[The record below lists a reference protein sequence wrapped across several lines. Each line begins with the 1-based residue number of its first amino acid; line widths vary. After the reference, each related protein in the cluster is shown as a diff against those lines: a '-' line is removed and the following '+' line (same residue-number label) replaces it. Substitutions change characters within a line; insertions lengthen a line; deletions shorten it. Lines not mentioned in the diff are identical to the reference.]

1 MSNLDALRRT
11 VSSTLVVAARKWRR
25 TSHGLLAAFN
35 VSEACATPLLTAS
48 RLGSAVRQVTLA
60 DHIGIEGPSLV
71 RLLDQLCAA
80 GLMRRDTDP
89 EDRRA
94 KTVVLTD
101 EGRAVTAKMEE
112 ELVMLRAQALKGVS
126 RDDLEAALRVLA
138 AFTTDATGRAESGS
152 GERDT
157 GSERTHAMRVEPA
170 RQGPGKRTSSA
181 KREPAR
187 RKAPT
192 GKAKPTS
199 DKGATQ
205 SVSKSGS
212 TVKARKSTKRGARG
226 SAPHNADPT

>member
-25 TSHGLLAAFN
+25 TSHGVLAAFN

-80 GLMRRDTDP
+80 GLMRRDEDP

-94 KTVVLTD
+94 KTVALTD

-112 ELVMLRAQALKGVS
+112 ELAMLRAQALKGVS
-126 RDDLEAALRVLA
+126 RDDLEAALRVLD
-138 AFTTDATGRAESGS
+138 AFTTEAAGREESGS
-152 GERDT
+152 
-157 GSERTHAMRVEPA
+157 S
-170 RQGPGKRTSSA
+170 
-181 KREPAR
+181 
-187 RKAPT
+187 RKSR
-192 GKAKPTS
+192 G
-199 DKGATQ
+199 
-205 SVSKSGS
+205 
-212 TVKARKSTKRGARG
+212 TVKARKSTKRGARAT
-226 SAPHNADPT
+226 APHNADSA